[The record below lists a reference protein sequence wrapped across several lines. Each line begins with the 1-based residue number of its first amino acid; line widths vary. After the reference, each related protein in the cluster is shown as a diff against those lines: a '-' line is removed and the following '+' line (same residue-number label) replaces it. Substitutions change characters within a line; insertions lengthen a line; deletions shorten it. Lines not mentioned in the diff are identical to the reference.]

1 MPRLAGIRRATRALS
16 LANGRRESPLES
28 RSFVFF
34 DDVGLP
40 SPEPQAW
47 IEDEDG
53 FLVARVDALWRDHR
67 AIGECDGAVKYDI
80 DAAPTTLL
88 AEKRRQE
95 RLEDLG
101 YIVVRW
107 DHADLTHHAAATKQR
122 ILRAVLTYYDDEFS
136 RPADAVP
143 LPRRDHP
150 RHDPLRV
157 G

>member
-1 MPRLAGIRRATRALS
+1 M
-16 LANGRRESPLES
+16 
-28 RSFVFF
+28 FF
-34 DDVGLP
+34 NDAGLP

-122 ILRAVLTYYDDEFS
+122 ILRAFSRSDYYDGGFS

-143 LPRRDHP
+143 PPRRDHL
-150 RHDPLRV
+150 RHDPLRA

>member
-1 MPRLAGIRRATRALS
+1 M
-16 LANGRRESPLES
+16 S
-28 RSFVFF
+28 RPWSRVRSCSFN
-34 DDVGLP
+34 DVGLP

-53 FLVARVDALWRDHR
+53 FLAARVDALWRDHR
-67 AIGECDGAVKYDI
+67 VIGECDGAVKYDI
-80 DAAPTTLL
+80 DAAPTMLL
-88 AEKRRQE
+88 AVKRRQE
-95 RLEDLG
+95 LLEDLG

-122 ILRAVLTYYDDEFS
+122 ILHDFSRSDYDDGFS

-143 LPRRDHP
+143 PPRRDHP
-150 RHDPLRV
+150 RHDPLRA